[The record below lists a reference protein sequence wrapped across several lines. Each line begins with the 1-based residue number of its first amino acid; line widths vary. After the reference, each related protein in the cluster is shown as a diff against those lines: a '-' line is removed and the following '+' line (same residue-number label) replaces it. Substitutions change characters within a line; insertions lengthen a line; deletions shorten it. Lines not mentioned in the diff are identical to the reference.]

1 MSRQST
7 CGIESHL
14 SLADRPD
21 LRPCLPCTGLVNGGC
36 HPFQPLERRDKV
48 LSTHMSCLT
57 SRPSLGFQHEYGSRL
72 RQTILST
79 DKRIKTSDKK
89 FRDDWLSFN
98 GESSCYQMKIFG
110 ELNMWLFSL
119 RFYLFWE
126 INQIIQNCGDFLCAF
141 MSCDKS
147 FPSYKTKTRKNFI
160 YLCAIGSIHAFIT
173 CTAIPDSSI
182 SYSNNNKINF
192 IQEIKHNEDRPV
204 PHRPSPPA
212 PRPAAWRGPGDQC
225 GRRPARIWAGPRCA
239 PACRP
244 AARPPCGTPC
254 TAPPRTGPPSGERER
269 GKG

>member
-1 MSRQST
+1 MAGRSFLLDDNQIRIPLFASTASTPVYDVILKQAANMSRQST

-21 LRPCLPCTGLVNGGC
+21 LRPCSPCTGLVHGGC

-126 INQIIQNCGDFLCAF
+126 INQII
-141 MSCDKS
+141 
-147 FPSYKTKTRKNFI
+147 
-160 YLCAIGSIHAFIT
+160 
-173 CTAIPDSSI
+173 
-182 SYSNNNKINF
+182 
-192 IQEIKHNEDRPV
+192 
-204 PHRPSPPA
+204 
-212 PRPAAWRGPGDQC
+212 
-225 GRRPARIWAGPRCA
+225 
-239 PACRP
+239 
-244 AARPPCGTPC
+244 
-254 TAPPRTGPPSGERER
+254 
-269 GKG
+269 